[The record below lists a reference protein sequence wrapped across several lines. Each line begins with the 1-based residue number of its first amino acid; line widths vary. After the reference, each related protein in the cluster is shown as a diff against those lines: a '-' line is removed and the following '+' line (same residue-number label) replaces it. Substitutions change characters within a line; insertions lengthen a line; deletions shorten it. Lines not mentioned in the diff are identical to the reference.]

1 MPRSGFDAAKGF
13 SQIEEL
19 VRLTAP
25 PAGEE
30 EIRREGLALVAEALG
45 AKGGL
50 FLMQPRPEAPA
61 AVVATWGIAPACNPA
76 EHWKEFVKTRRGAP
90 EVGKERPSP
99 ARVSIPLPGD
109 TGPVGILVLD
119 RPAYW
124 SGPAQIFAH
133 SAARSLAASL
143 RAMRIIDASR
153 RKGELLAKRNVE
165 LEALGELAVR
175 LHGLIHEEEM
185 LEATLDLVL
194 GKLGLT
200 SGWIF
205 WGQEARGQ
213 LELAACRGVSD
224 EFLELSRTSGIGTCL
239 CQDVFATGS
248 PRMARNTLDCP
259 RLPELVHGSEPMTH
273 ACIPLKFDRGVLG
286 VMNIANRPGRVF
298 TPEELHFL
306 EIVGNHLCM
315 AVDKAR
321 ISRAEVHR
329 KAEARALTD
338 LAGSIGGSLDLDR
351 VLTNIG
357 EYARQLLD
365 AHRCAIFLG
374 NGSSALKFAYLS
386 GPPMEGLHVGATA
399 DFETLGSLAMPEVVR
414 RGYPLVIA
422 DAAAHPASNAEL
434 ARRWQIGSAIL
445 VPLLSHDRLEGLLQ
459 ADRSAPSSW
468 TKEEVELADALGKQA
483 AVAIENARLYREAK
497 EAVISLQQAQYGMMK
512 AERMAAVGTLASSL
526 AHEVRNPLNSISLQ
540 LVLLSRRVARLGAGP
555 DPELAALT
563 EAARRE
569 IDRLDELVGEFLSLS
584 SIDRVRLRE
593 QDFPGIVR
601 EVLDLMAPMASQKGV
616 SLAEGVS
623 DPLPTILLDREKIK
637 QVLINLVRNAIEATS
652 EGGSV
657 TLTSR
662 LTGDTVLVEVTDTGV
677 GIEAGL
683 DVFDFFITTK
693 RGGTGLGLP
702 IARRIVEAHGGRLTF
717 ESEPGVGTTFCVT
730 LKTAGAGRPSHELE
744 EAR

>member
-1 MPRSGFDAAKGF
+1 MPRSRFDAAKGF
-13 SQIEEL
+13 RQIEEL

-50 FLMQPRPEAPA
+50 FLMRPRSEAPA
-61 AVVATWGIAPACNPA
+61 VVVATWGTAPACDPVA
-76 EHWKEFVKTRRGAP
+76 HWEEFVQTRKEGRGA
-90 EVGKERPSP
+90 GKA

-119 RPAYW
+119 RPVRW
-124 SGPAQIFAH
+124 SDPARVFAH
-133 SAARSLAASL
+133 SAARALAASL
-143 RAMRIIDASR
+143 RAARIIDASR

-165 LEALGELAVR
+165 LEALGELAGR
-175 LHGLIHEEEM
+175 LQGLGREEEM

-194 GKLGLT
+194 GKLGL
-200 SGWIF
+200 SAGWIF
-205 WGQEARGQ
+205 WGQETRGQ

-224 EFLELSRTSGIGTCL
+224 EFLQRSRTSGIGTCL
-239 CQDVFATGS
+239 CQDVFATGRL
-248 PRMARNTLDCP
+248 RMARNTLECP
-259 RLPELVHGSEPMTH
+259 RLPELVSGTEPMTH
-273 ACIPLKFDRGVLG
+273 ACIPLKFERGVLG

-298 TPEELHFL
+298 TSEELHFL
-306 EIVGNHLCM
+306 EIVGNQLCL
-315 AVDKAR
+315 AVDKIR

-329 KAEARALTD
+329 DAEARALTD
-338 LAGSIGGSLDLDR
+338 LAASIGGSLDLDR
-351 VLTNIG
+351 VLTSIG

-374 NGSSALKFAYLS
+374 NGSSDLKFAYLS
-386 GPPMEGLHVGATA
+386 GPPMEGLLVGAVT

-414 RGYPLVIA
+414 RRFPLVIA
-422 DAAAHPASNAEL
+422 DAAAHAFSNAEL
-434 ARRWQIGSAIL
+434 ARRWTIGSAIL
-445 VPLLSHDRLEGLLQ
+445 VPLMSHDRLEGLLQ
-459 ADRSAPSSW
+459 ADRSTPSNW

-497 EAVISLQQAQYGMMK
+497 EAIISLQQAQYGMMK

-526 AHEVRNPLNSISLQ
+526 AHEVRNPLNSISLH
-540 LVLLSRRVARLGAGP
+540 LVLLSRRVARLGATP
-555 DPELAALT
+555 DPELTSLI

-584 SIDRVRLRE
+584 SIDRVKLRE
-593 QDFPGIVR
+593 QDLHDIVR
-601 EVLDLMAPMASQKGV
+601 EVLDLMGSVAAQKGV

-623 DPLPTILLDREKIK
+623 DTVPAILLDREKIK
-637 QVLINLVRNAIEATS
+637 QVFINLVRNALEATP

-702 IARRIVEAHGGRLTF
+702 IARRIVEAHGGRLSF

-730 LKTAGAGRPSHELE
+730 LKTAGAGRPSHEM
-744 EAR
+744 EAAR